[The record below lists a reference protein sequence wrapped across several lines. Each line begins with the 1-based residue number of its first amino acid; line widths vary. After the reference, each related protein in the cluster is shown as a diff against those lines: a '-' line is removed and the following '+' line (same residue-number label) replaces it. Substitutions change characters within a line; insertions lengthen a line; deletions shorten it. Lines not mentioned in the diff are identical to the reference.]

1 MLGRISIGFKLTKQ
15 KIGEVDVAGLSSLF
29 VDPKGGGVGR
39 QALLLIEN
47 IASPLVVVGFTGDDA
62 VEFYRKCD
70 WLIGKKHYDEKN
82 PQGKWLVASDSIDES
97 KFEGRLW

>member
-1 MLGRISIGFKLTKQ
+1 MQ
-15 KIGEVDVAGLSSLF
+15 KVGEVDVAGLSSLF

-39 QALLLIEN
+39 HVLLMIEN
-47 IASPLVVVGFTGDDA
+47 ITSPLVVVGFADDDI
-62 VEFYRKCD
+62 VGFYRACE
-70 WLIGKKHYDEKN
+70 WLIGMKHYDEKN